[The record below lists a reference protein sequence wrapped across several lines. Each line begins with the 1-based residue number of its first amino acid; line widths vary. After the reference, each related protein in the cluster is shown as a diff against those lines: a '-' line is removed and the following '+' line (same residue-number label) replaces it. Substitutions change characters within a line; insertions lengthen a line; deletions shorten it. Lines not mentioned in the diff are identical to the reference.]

1 MNALVRKEVQLLG
14 PMWLAALVL
23 AVAPL
28 CLIKNPANLGGWG
41 LFVLSFWLGTL
52 LLGVTSFGREI
63 SAATFSQLLAQPIS
77 RQRLW
82 RIKTIV
88 LAVAMLSV
96 FAAFYVT
103 LNVRLTGTIKLPTWW
118 WAHPVFESVRVG
130 SNLAMAGVMALTAFA
145 GGLWS
150 TLLLRQFL
158 AAFLITMLTP
168 WMIALPANLLTEK
181 IAGSGSQ
188 IILVVGCVVL
198 GLYAVVGFLLARWL
212 FLKAQDVAWTGGVI
226 TLPRFL
232 GRHGENQVVA
242 ARPARTQITALLRK
256 EFHFQQISLIF
267 AGLLFVLHVAVLFAQ
282 KWLELPQA
290 SIWNFLFETFWLFWF
305 VLPLL
310 IGCMAVAEERRLG
323 TLEPQLCLPASR
335 LKQFLV
341 KALMVVV
348 FALGLGGAPVWVMDW
363 CGQALG
369 LKSYGATSSPNDFW
383 AVPVV
388 AMCIAMVGL
397 YASSL
402 SRNFL
407 QALAA
412 SFGVF
417 TFFAL
422 INFWLI
428 QSGTLFGLK
437 LWDGP
442 IGVLLG
448 GVVAW
453 WLSFSLLSWRGRRRL
468 LLATIGGFFLVWTLP
483 LLLPGLRSLQSS
495 AYVFSLAGLLV
506 GGGSAL
512 LVLVLA
518 FQNYRQVNTDARL
531 WRRNLGVW
539 LAGLMI
545 TSVLATATYHR
556 AWEIG
561 GPFEP
566 PAGPPRLSGN
576 VRPVVE
582 QCDAGRVILV
592 LLPDGQLRS
601 VRRNESA
608 DLKVENCGS
617 DWVAIAADLNQAAGV
632 KLDGTLWRLSWW
644 GTVQTNGVVVPE
656 AAHNWK
662 DAFLQRRLIALP
674 VTATRMDR
682 ETNWIAIAA
691 GANHFL
697 ALKRDGTLWG
707 WGENRNDQ
715 LAEGVPD
722 LTITPVQLGTEADW
736 VFVSGFTSGSV
747 AVRRDHSVWKWGRA
761 HPITARGIGKEF
773 IGSTPQKIA
782 TLSAGV
788 SRMISTHCGDIVFCE
803 DGTGW
808 GLGQIGNYLG
818 AGDPMLTTLTKLWDN
833 SRWTEASGEMWSHV
847 VGIRSDGSMWLQN
860 AQDLSGLPDPKPL
873 GVRTDWIALHVHYP
887 EGFYALAS
895 DGTLHCFGEESTYR
909 AKLTRPTRRVTW
921 SVNLLDA
928 AQP

>member
-1 MNALVRKEVQLLG
+1 MNALLQKEVRLLG
-14 PMWLAALVL
+14 PMWLAALIL
-23 AVAPL
+23 AVVPV
-28 CLIKNPANLGGWG
+28 CVIHNPANLGGWG
-41 LFVLSFWLGTL
+41 LFVMLFWVGTL
-52 LLGVTSFGREI
+52 LLGVSSFGREI

-88 LAVAMLSV
+88 LAVAILSV

-158 AAFLITMLTP
+158 AAFLITMLAP
-168 WMIALPANLLTEK
+168 WLVALPANLLTEK
-181 IAGSGSQ
+181 IAGSGGQ
-188 IILVVGCVVL
+188 IILLVGCVVL

-232 GRHGENQVVA
+232 GRHGGNQVVA

-267 AGLLFVLHVAVLFAQ
+267 AGLLLGLHVAVLFAQ

-290 SIWNFLFETFWLFWF
+290 STWNFLFETFWLFWF

-341 KALMVVV
+341 KALMVGA
-348 FALGLGGAPVWVMDW
+348 FALGLGAVPVWVMDW
-363 CGQALG
+363 CGLALG
-369 LKSYGATSSPNDFW
+369 LKSYGATTSPDDFW

-388 AMCIAMVGL
+388 AVAIAMVGL

-417 TFFAL
+417 TLFVL

-428 QSGTLFGLK
+428 QSGTLLGLR

-442 IGVLLG
+442 IGLLTG
-448 GVVAW
+448 SIVALL
-453 WLSFSLLSWRGRRRL
+453 LSFSLLSWRGRGSL
-468 LLATIGGFFLVWTLP
+468 LLAMIGGFFLVWTLP
-483 LLLPGLRSLQSS
+483 LLLPGLRSLQAY
-495 AYVFSLAGLLV
+495 AYVFSLAGVLVSGLPLLV
-506 GGGSAL
+506 S
-512 LVLVLA
+512 VLS

-531 WRRNLGVW
+531 WRWNLGVW

-556 AWEIG
+556 VWEFAMR
-561 GPFEP
+561 FEP
-566 PAGPPRLSGN
+566 PAGPARLSGAI
-576 VRPVVE
+576 RPVVE
-582 QCDAGRVILV
+582 QCDGGRVILV

-617 DWVAIAADLNQAAGV
+617 DWVAIVADLNQAAGV
-632 KLDGTLWRLSWW
+632 KSDGTLWRLSWW
-644 GTVQTNGVVVPE
+644 GTIQTNGVVVPE

-662 DAFLQRRLIALP
+662 DAFLQRRLTALP

-682 ETNWIAIAA
+682 ETNWTAIAA

-736 VFVSGFTSGSV
+736 AFVSGFTSGSI
-747 AVRRDHSVWKWGRA
+747 AVKRDHSVWKWGRA
-761 HPITARGIGKEF
+761 YPITDRGIGKGF

-782 TLSAGV
+782 TLPAGV
-788 SRMISTHCGDIVFCE
+788 SRIISTHYGDIFFCE

-808 GLGQIGNYLG
+808 GLGQVGNYLG
-818 AGDPMLTTLTKLWDN
+818 AGYPILTTLTKLWDN
-833 SRWTEASGEMWSHV
+833 SRWTEASGEIWSHV
-847 VGIRSDGSMWLQN
+847 VGIQSDGSLWLQN
-860 AQDLSGLPDPKPL
+860 AQNLSVLPDPKPL
-873 GVRTDWIALHVHYP
+873 GVRTDWVALHVHYAA
-887 EGFYALAS
+887 GFYALAR
-895 DGTLHCFGEESTYR
+895 DGTLHCFGEESHYR
-909 AKLTRPTRRVTW
+909 PKLTRSTQRVTW